1 MGQANQK
8 NYWHQRIGYSDILWT
23 IPIWNASELYIFI
36 WMFQKH
42 AIKSTIYNKSSTK
55 FISMTYGNNVIKLPC
70 NERDFDIKE
79 ENEESFG
86 FRL

>member
-1 MGQANQK
+1 
-8 NYWHQRIGYSDILWT
+8 
-23 IPIWNASELYIFI
+23 
-36 WMFQKH
+36 
-42 AIKSTIYNKSSTK
+42 
-55 FISMTYGNNVIKLPC
+55 MTYGNNVIKLPC